1 MKIKLAYSKPV
12 YRRPH
17 RSFFLCGGWGEWV
30 FVHRLRLLTI
40 EIKVKINYKVSVFA
54 YLSRNKRTHDILED
68 EDYISHIWDA
78 FFLRFPPN
86 THYTTTANRTGRSI
100 WVSPYFRHWPF
111 TCYSWSHFLLTAVK
125 NMKASVER
133 LARVAWRFCRAEYWA
148 ASARANGGKAA
159 RNISHCFR
167 PNLLVVSLPQQFCA
181 ADPLLDVYLMLK
193 RHLFKSFLSS
203 G

>member
-78 FFLRFPPN
+78 FFLRSPPN
-86 THYTTTANRTGRSI
+86 KHYTTTANRMGRSI
-100 WVSPYFRHWPF
+100 WVSGYFRHWPF
-111 TCYSWSHFLLTAVK
+111 TSYSWGHFFTHYSEKHEGLGRAVSPWS
-125 NMKASVER
+125 MAVLSGAVQ
-133 LARVAWRFCRAEYWA
+133 
-148 ASARANGGKAA
+148 SGDAA
-159 RNISHCFR
+159 RNVSRFFR

>member
-68 EDYISHIWDA
+68 EDYISHIWDVVH
-78 FFLRFPPN
+78 RI
-86 THYTTTANRTGRSI
+86 RTI
-100 WVSPYFRHWPF
+100 LQ
-111 TCYSWSHFLLTAVK
+111 LLT
-125 NMKASVER
+125 E
-133 LARVAWRFCRAEYWA
+133 L
-148 ASARANGGKAA
+148 GD
-159 RNISHCFR
+159 
-167 PNLLVVSLPQQFCA
+167 PQDF
-181 ADPLLDVYLMLK
+181 
-193 RHLFKSFLSS
+193 F
-203 G
+203 

>member
-12 YRRPH
+12 YRRHH

-78 FFLRFPPN
+78 FFLRCPPN
-86 THYTTTANRTGRSI
+86 THYTTTANRTGRSPGLFLREKP
-100 WVSPYFRHWPF
+100 WGRGCLVS
-111 TCYSWSHFLLTAVK
+111 
-125 NMKASVER
+125 
-133 LARVAWRFCRAEYWA
+133 
-148 ASARANGGKAA
+148 
-159 RNISHCFR
+159 
-167 PNLLVVSLPQQFCA
+167 
-181 ADPLLDVYLMLK
+181 
-193 RHLFKSFLSS
+193 
-203 G
+203 